1 MKVLKERIVKDGKIR
16 EGNVLKVDS
25 FLNHQLDINLFEQ
38 IGEEFKR
45 RFAGE
50 KVTKILTIEASGIA
64 IACIAARHFNVPV
77 VFAKKTQTKN
87 IAGDVYT
94 SKVESFT
101 HGKVY
106 DIIVSKEFLKPED
119 HILIIDDFLANGKAL
134 LGLSQL
140 VKDAGATLVGAGI
153 VIEKGFQVGGEMIR
167 ESGVR
172 LESLA
177 IIDEMS
183 VEEKGKY
190 YVNGHMMEYDQNRK
204 ANIPV
209 PVTIVIPVP
218 DDDEKGKKKAEAFK
232 HKFMVDDDTYKEYG
246 AIVNMLNGAQ
256 KTEITEDMLTDEQRE
271 DLDLGIITMDDIR
284 AEIGGNVYGD
294 RIREYQLVK
303 PARGFTKGR
312 QDTVWTDED
321 MVIKAIE
328 ETVPDSEDL
337 FDEEAVDD
345 DDIL

>member
-1 MKVLKERIVKDGKIR
+1 MKALKERIIKDGKIR

-38 IGEEFKR
+38 IGEEFKK
-45 RFAGE
+45 RFSDE
-50 KVTKILTIEASGIA
+50 KITKILTIEASGIA

-101 HGKVY
+101 HSKVY

-153 VIEKGFQVGGEMIR
+153 VIEKGFQVGGEIIR

-183 VEEKGKY
+183 VE
-190 YVNGHMMEYDQNRK
+190 
-204 ANIPV
+204 
-209 PVTIVIPVP
+209 
-218 DDDEKGKKKAEAFK
+218 
-232 HKFMVDDDTYKEYG
+232 
-246 AIVNMLNGAQ
+246 
-256 KTEITEDMLTDEQRE
+256 
-271 DLDLGIITMDDIR
+271 
-284 AEIGGNVYGD
+284 GGVVFRD
-294 RIREYQLVK
+294 
-303 PARGFTKGR
+303 
-312 QDTVWTDED
+312 
-321 MVIKAIE
+321 
-328 ETVPDSEDL
+328 
-337 FDEEAVDD
+337 
-345 DDIL
+345 